1 MDHIMPEYLLGNLD
15 IPIACLTE
23 VGVEA
28 SGVGEVV
35 RMAVTQV
42 PLAHQVGGVPRL
54 LQVLPRPIFTRLGY
68 RYKAEL
74 KVFVFGIFRN
84 TCCNGFL
91 KVDEDWEIFMN
102 MRKCCF

>member
-1 MDHIMPEYLLGNLD
+1 MSEYIPCNLD

-28 SGVGEVV
+28 PGVGEVV
-35 RMAVTQV
+35 GMAVTQV

-68 RYKAEL
+68 RCKAEL
-74 KVFVFGIFRN
+74 KY
-84 TCCNGFL
+84 
-91 KVDEDWEIFMN
+91 
-102 MRKCCF
+102 